1 MILYHHPISG
11 NAHKVKLTLAVL
23 NLEAEQILVNLQ
35 AGEHKEDWFKAL
47 NPFGQVPVLRDG
59 DVTLFDSQAIIKY
72 LVQTYAPN
80 STWYGPMPE
89 RQAKIDQFLAV
100 AAEKLAAGPA
110 KARASTLFNRLQHV
124 PAAQQVAQGL
134 LATLNNILSQ
144 QTWLVDDQP
153 SIADIAHYAYL
164 KRAPEGGVELAE
176 YTNVLAWLERI
187 ETLENF
193 VAMPEAKEIFA
204 SA

>member
-23 NLEAEQILVNLQ
+23 KLEAEQVIINLP

-80 STWYGPMPE
+80 SQWYGPTPK
-89 RQAKIDQFLAV
+89 RQARIDQFLAV

-110 KARASTLFNRLQHV
+110 KARSSTLFKRLEHV
-124 PAAQQVAQGL
+124 PPAQQIASGL
-134 LATLNNILSQ
+134 LSTLNDILSQ
-144 QTWLVDDQP
+144 QAWLVDDQP
-153 SIADIAHYAYL
+153 SLADLAHYAYI
-164 KRAPEGGVELAE
+164 KRAPEGGIELSE
-176 YTNVLAWLERI
+176 YQNILAWLTRVEA
-187 ETLENF
+187 LEGF
-193 VAMPEAKEIFA
+193 IAMPEAKEIFA
-204 SA
+204 GA

>member
-11 NAHKVKLTLAVL
+11 NAHKVKLTLSVL
-23 NLEAEQILVNLQ
+23 NLEAEHILVNLS

-80 STWYGPMPE
+80 STWYGPTPE

-110 KARASTLFNRLQHV
+110 KARASTLFNHLAHV
-124 PAAQQVAQGL
+124 PAAQQLAQGL
-134 LATLNNILSQ
+134 LTTLNDILNRQ
-144 QTWLVDDQP
+144 KWLVDDQP

-164 KRAPEGGVELAE
+164 KRAPEGGIVLDN
-176 YTNVLAWLERI
+176 YPHILAWLEHVEALDGFI
-187 ETLENF
+187 
-193 VAMPEAKEIFA
+193 AMPEARAIFA